1 MDYKSKLKK
10 VMDSVSEGK
19 ILLVVP
25 PFSLIDFPCIGL
37 DILQSI
43 ANDEGI
49 KTSVLYANM
58 LFAQFI
64 GVDKYKHI
72 SNSLMSLHT
81 MLGERLFTNAAYPS
95 MPLLGKNFLEE
106 DDINFTDKFS
116 SSFTYDQIQSI
127 ASMAIEWTDMLA
139 AEIVEQNYVIVGV
152 TTGHQQTNA
161 TIALINRIKKLNP
174 HIICTVG
181 GSSCDGEMAEG
192 VLSLSPNIDYAFSGE
207 SEISWRNF
215 LHQYIRQELPKNRL
229 IRDKFLDNLDEL
241 IANDNTYKD
250 YFKQMEMLDIN
261 EEISMLYESSRGC
274 WWGEHNK
281 CTFCGVNG
289 WNKHYRFKSA
299 DKVLS
304 DITTILKAHPQ
315 ITHIQMVDTL
325 MPRHYFKKLV
335 PALSEKFPHIDIFY
349 EQRADLTL
357 GEVLDLKLSVVNY
370 TQVGIEALSTGLLKL
385 INKGITAEQ
394 NIRFLRYARSVGLL
408 IGWNLLTEI
417 PNDTEEQWNQALDLI
432 PAICHLNPPLLIRPV
447 EIARFSPYFENPT
460 QYGIRNM
467 EADKVYS
474 DIYPSNAAVDQL
486 AWMFSATFDSDSKDS
501 TTLNKRINEIVSTWM
516 NKWRQTTHI
525 PYLKIVNRRGAY
537 YLLDSRYDAPSEEKL
552 TDNQARIALFGLDNK
567 VNDSDVSWGISKK
580 VLLPVDG
587 KLIPLATAHPRI
599 YKELS
604 NE

>member
-1 MDYKSKLKK
+1 MNYKNILKR
-10 VMDSVSEGK
+10 VMDGLSESR

-43 ANDEGI
+43 ANEEGI

-58 LFAQFI
+58 LFAKFI

-95 MPLLGKNFLEE
+95 IPLLGKNFLQDQ
-106 DDINFTDKFS
+106 DDNFTERFL
-116 SSFTYDQIQSI
+116 SSFTIDQVQSI
-127 ASMAIEWTDMLA
+127 ALMASEWTDMLA
-139 AEIVEQNYVIVGV
+139 TAIVEHDYEIVGV

-161 TIALINRIKKLNP
+161 AIALINKIKRLNP
-174 HIICTVG
+174 RIICTVG

-192 VLSLSPNIDYAFSGE
+192 VLSLSENIDYAFSGE
-207 SEISWRNF
+207 SEISWKKF
-215 LHQYIRQELPKNRL
+215 LEQYTKGKLPSQRL
-229 IRDKFLDNLDEL
+229 IRDRFLDNLDEL
-241 IANDNTYKD
+241 IVNANTYND
-250 YFKQMEMLDIN
+250 YFNQMKMLDLN
-261 EEISMLYESSRGC
+261 EEVSMLYESSRGC

-299 DKVLS
+299 DKVLA
-304 DITTILKAHPQ
+304 DIKTILNAHPQ

-325 MPRHYFKKLV
+325 MPRHYFKELV
-335 PALSEKFPHIDIFY
+335 PALAENFPNIDIFY
-349 EQRADLTL
+349 EQRADLYL
-357 GEVLDLKLSVVNY
+357 GEVLDLKLSGVNY

-385 INKGITAEQ
+385 INKGVTTEQ

-417 PNDTEEQWNQALDLI
+417 PNDTEDQWNQALNLI
-432 PAICHLNPPLLIRPV
+432 PFIYHLNPPLLIRSV
-447 EIARFSPYFENPT
+447 EIARFSPYFEKPT

-474 DIYPSNAAVDQL
+474 EIYPETAAIDRL
-486 AWMFSATFDSDSKDS
+486 AWMFNAKFESDSRDNVM
-501 TTLNKRINEIVSTWM
+501 LNKRINTTVLAWM
-516 NKWRQTTHI
+516 NKWKQADHI
-525 PYLKIVNRRGAY
+525 PCLKVVNRMGAY
-537 YLLDSRYDAPSEEKL
+537 YLLDSRYDVASEESI
-552 TDNQARIALFGLDNK
+552 TENQARIALFGITDK
-567 VNDSDVSWGISKK
+567 STDYDVSWGVNKK
-580 VLLPVDG
+580 VLLSIDG

-599 YKELS
+599 FKELS